1 MICANNL
8 VKVCRLENKGKGI
21 QPYEVVGK
29 RVRYLTL

>member
-8 VKVCRLENKGKGI
+8 VKVCRLENIRKGI

>member
-8 VKVCRLENKGKGI
+8 FEVYGLGNRGKGI